1 MSILV
6 NLKKTIKTST
16 PLFVLIAATSSFS
29 MDQKPIETQTETVS
43 TTTSQFEEN
52 HYPINDFNLADIE
65 FGFSDEITP
74 TVSFGGLLHIATTYV
89 DRSTVRALADAIP
102 GCGFLIKNA
111 YDVYSQPEGQANP
124 ESLSTKIGER
134 LKEKIETVPGGN
146 TIIGAASFLKAPG
159 EPTFGSTLAKI
170 FVPAAKVDVSGTT
183 DEIAGKI
190 AQATTEALVPGKLG
204 PYVNAGF
211 SYVAKN
217 TMGTPTVTGGLAKIA
232 MNAIKTKEEDAP
244 KPQEQA
250 QIIDEPSDDE
260 DEFFSHSS
268 DSNSSE
274 D

>member
-16 PLFVLIAATSSFS
+16 PLFVLIAATTSFS
-29 MDQKPIETQTETVS
+29 MDQKPIETQTDTAS
-43 TTTSQFEEN
+43 TSASQFEEN

-102 GCGFLIKNA
+102 GGFLIKNA

-124 ESLSTKIGER
+124 ESLSTKIGDG
-134 LKEKIETVPGGN
+134 LKEKIETIPGGN

-159 EPTFGSTLAKI
+159 EPTLGSTLAKI
-170 FVPAAKVDVSGTT
+170 FVPATKVDVSGTT
-183 DEIAGKI
+183 DEMLGKI
-190 AQATTEALVPGKLG
+190 AQATVEVVAPCKFG
-204 PYVNAGF
+204 PSFNAIA
-211 SYVAKN
+211 SHVAKN
-217 TMGTPTVTGGLAKIA
+217 TMGTPSLTGGLAKIA

-244 KPQEQA
+244 KPQEEA